1 MKAFQYIQSL
11 LPSISKDTVIE
22 DIALTKSI
30 LEESVIP
37 AYATATE
44 CFKGWKVKSPE
55 VENIFKVIS
64 RTVDLGRGNVI
75 NGIYDLLPVVVEN
88 LEYISKN
95 AQKILNEEVSA
106 SGFSYKRANILQL
119 VEGASFLAKYASKL
133 LVYVFVGETHAT
145 GGEESIRQTLTPIE
159 VAWITQNVSYF
170 AKMLAILSN
179 KPNTVQAQLEGIPD
193 IIVNKDNAE
202 VLPSTLGEHKV
213 DPFRMGFIPV
223 FLNPI
228 YHIRMSIAE
237 WQADR
242 YNRAK
247 DELELVRLRRVRLEK
262 QAQGNAD
269 AHLQKEIDYVER
281 RIQSLD
287 AKIAKMEKDY
297 G

>member
-193 IIVNKDNAE
+193 IIINKDNAE